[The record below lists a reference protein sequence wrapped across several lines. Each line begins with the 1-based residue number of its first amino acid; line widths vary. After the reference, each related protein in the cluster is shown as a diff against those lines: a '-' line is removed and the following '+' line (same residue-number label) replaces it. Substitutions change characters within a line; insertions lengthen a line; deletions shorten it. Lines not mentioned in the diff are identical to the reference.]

1 MDILLINP
9 SYMDSQDISK
19 RHDTYRS
26 LIEAGNMYVF
36 PFEPPLGLASLLSV
50 LQLNGVSAKLLDLQ
64 AEEFT
69 RPEFVSFLKN
79 NNPRYVGIT
88 AMTTT
93 YPRAIEVAQLVKKT
107 LPNCKVILG
116 GIHPTIMP
124 NDTIAEE
131 CFDYI
136 IRGEA
141 EESLV
146 QLLKTDSTDSHIDG
160 IVSKKGSE
168 NIDSKRVPH
177 LKDLNIYPAPDYDS
191 FPVHKYVKYNE
202 SLRSLK
208 AISMIVSRGCPY
220 PCSFCAVN
228 KTMGRSFRIRNPKKV
243 VEEMS
248 ILQKKYSVEGIWFKD
263 SIFNLNKKWVDD
275 FCNEI
280 RRRDLKMKWQINT
293 RIDNIEEEQLSK
305 MVKAG
310 LEQIDLGIES
320 GSPASLITLNK
331 NITVDQI
338 EPAIK
343 IAKKHVKVS
352 GFFMIG
358 IPGETEDD
366 IEMTFTLAKRL
377 DLDKASWSI
386 FTPLPGSLLFDNLKS
401 QGRLPANIDWSQT
414 HFIDSNIS
422 YSQVPHEKLLKYFW
436 EIQEYFKI
444 KQE

>member
-1 MDILLINP
+1 MDIVLINP
-9 SYMDSQDISK
+9 SYMDSHDISK

-50 LQLNGVSAKLLDLQ
+50 LHLNGISAKLLDLQ

-69 RPEFVSFLKN
+69 ISEIVSFLKN
-79 NNPRYVGIT
+79 NNPRYVGIS

-93 YPRAIEVAQLVKKT
+93 YPRAIKVAELVKKT
-107 LPNCKVILG
+107 LPQCKVILG

-124 NDTIAEE
+124 EDTIAEE

-146 QLLKTDSTDSHIDG
+146 QLLKTNSTDNQIDG
-160 IVSKKGSE
+160 IVNKKSSK
-168 NIDSKRVPH
+168 NIDFKTVPH
-177 LKDLNIYPAPDYDS
+177 VKDLDVYPPPDYDS
-191 FPVHKYVKYNE
+191 FPIHKYVKYNE

-228 KTMGRSFRIRNPKKV
+228 QTMGRSFRIRNPKNV
-243 VEEMS
+243 VEDMAT
-248 ILQKKYSVEGIWFKD
+248 LQEKYGVEGIWFKD
-263 SIFNLNKKWVDD
+263 SIFNLNKKWVYD
-275 FCNEI
+275 FCGEI
-280 RRRDLKMKWQINT
+280 KRRDLNMKWQINT
-293 RIDNIEEEQLSK
+293 RIDHIDEEQLSM

-320 GSPASLITLNK
+320 GSPTCLRTLNK

-358 IPGETEDD
+358 IPDETEEE

-377 DLDKASWSI
+377 KLDKASWSI
-386 FTPLPGSLLFDNLKS
+386 FTPLPGSLLFDNLKL
-401 QGRLPANIDWSQT
+401 QGCIPKKVDWSQT

-422 YSQVPHEKLLKYFW
+422 YSRVPHEKLLKYFW
-436 EIQEYFKI
+436 DIQEYFN
-444 KQE
+444 EN

>member
-19 RHDTYRS
+19 RHETYRS

-50 LQLNGVSAKLLDLQ
+50 LKLNGISAKLLDLQ
-64 AEEFT
+64 AEEVT
-69 RPEFVSFLKN
+69 ISAIVSFLRN
-79 NNPRYVGIT
+79 NNPRYVGIS

-93 YPRAIEVAQLVKKT
+93 YPRAIEVAELVKKT
-107 LPNCKVILG
+107 LPQCKVILG

-124 NDTIAEE
+124 KDTIAEE

-141 EESLV
+141 SESLV
-146 QLLKTDSTDSHIDG
+146 QLLKTDSTDGRIDG
-160 IVSKKGSE
+160 IVSKKVSRNGYLE
-168 NIDSKRVPH
+168 TVPH
-177 LKDLNIYPAPDYDS
+177 VKDLDAYPPPDYDS
-191 FPVHKYVKYNE
+191 FPVNKYVKYNE

-228 KTMGRSFRIRNPKKV
+228 QTMGRSFRIRNPKKV
-243 VEEMS
+243 VEDMTT
-248 ILQKKYSVEGIWFKD
+248 LQKKYGIEGIWFKD
-263 SIFNLNKKWVDD
+263 SIFNFNKKWVDD
-275 FCNEI
+275 FCDEI
-280 RRRDLKMKWQINT
+280 TRRDLNIKWQINT
-293 RIDNIEEEQLSK
+293 RIDHINEEQLLK

-310 LEQIDLGIES
+310 LEQIDIGIES
-320 GSPASLITLNK
+320 GSSSCLRTLNK

-343 IAKKHVKVS
+343 IAKKYVKVS

-358 IPGETEDD
+358 IPGETEEE

-377 DLDKASWSI
+377 KLDKSSWSI

-401 QGRLPANIDWSQT
+401 QGCIPEKIDWSQT

-422 YSQVPHEKLLKYFW
+422 YSQVSHEKLLDYFW
-436 EIQEYFKI
+436 DIQEYFKI
-444 KQE
+444 K